1 MLRNKNGLR
10 DISMNYLI
18 TNNSDQSVYP
28 GVQLISVDTAV
39 SHLKKCEVVG
49 VDTETTGFDWNNNVL
64 LLLQISTKQDNY
76 VFDCTTVDISLLK
89 NMFLSNNV
97 TKIFHNVKF
106 DYKFLRANGI
116 ITEKVYD
123 TMLAEQVIHCG
134 KKSIKYSLDALL
146 DRYFEIFMDKSTR
159 SSFVSHKPGAP
170 YSKSQLRYAFT
181 DTEFLIKIVEKQQE
195 LISEHDL
202 EEVVKLENEAAL
214 AFADIEYNGIYLN
227 KTKWEENYNKIKI
240 ELEESVEELDNF
252 IEYDPMFSD
261 FKLKQIQTDM
271 FLPVEELR
279 KTDMLWSS
287 PSQVL
292 KLMQCVNPELES
304 VNGKVLLMHKGMH
317 PIVSKYIKYKEQA
330 KLCNAYGLDF
340 YKYLHKDDK
349 IHTSFQQIL
358 NTGRVSSRNPNMQQI
373 PSDNSYRNAFVPK
386 NSDDV
391 FVSSDFSSQ
400 ELCIIAFGSGDPV
413 WLNALEEGKD
423 LHSICAELIFGDK
436 WTDAEG
442 DDKERKRLRTA
453 VKAINFGLAYGMSE
467 FKLSDTLGISV
478 KEAKQMIKKYFTV
491 FPAIKKFL
499 DNLGA
504 FGKDNGFIR
513 TFAPYRRIR
522 WFEDWSQEMEDFAA
536 LGSIERASKN
546 TPIQGTGADMTKLAL
561 VMVRKS
567 IKQQDL
573 PVKLIMT
580 VHDQIDTICKKDFAE
595 EWSIMLKGI
604 MEEAALKII
613 TNGLLK
619 SDTNITKQWQ
629 K

>member
-1 MLRNKNGLR
+1 
-10 DISMNYLI
+10 MNYLI

>member
-1 MLRNKNGLR
+1 
-10 DISMNYLI
+10 MNYLI

-49 VDTETTGFDWNNNVL
+49 VDTETTGFDWNNNTL

-116 ITEKVYD
+116 ITEKIYD

-317 PIVSKYIKYKEQA
+317 PIVSKYIKYKEQS

-436 WTDAEG
+436 WRDAEG

-504 FGKDNGFIR
+504 FGKENGFIR

>member
-1 MLRNKNGLR
+1 
-10 DISMNYLI
+10 MNYLI

-49 VDTETTGFDWNNNVL
+49 VDTETTGFDWNNNTL

-116 ITEKVYD
+116 ITEKIYD

-227 KTKWEENYNKIKI
+227 KPKWEENYNKIKI
-240 ELEESVEELDNF
+240 ELEESVEELDKF

-317 PIVSKYIKYKEQA
+317 PIVSKYIKYKEQS
-330 KLCNAYGLDF
+330 KLCNAYGLNF

-373 PSDNSYRNAFVPK
+373 PSDNSYRNAFVPR

-436 WTDAEG
+436 WRDAEG
-442 DDKERKRLRTA
+442 NDKERKSLRTA

-504 FGKDNGFIR
+504 FGKENGFIR

-567 IKQQDL
+567 IKEQDL

>member
-1 MLRNKNGLR
+1 
-10 DISMNYLI
+10 MNYLI

-28 GVQLISVDTAV
+28 GIQLISVDTAV

-49 VDTETTGFDWNNNVL
+49 VDTETTGFDWNNNTL
-64 LLLQISTKQDNY
+64 LLLQISTKEDNY

-106 DYKFLRANGI
+106 DYKFLLANGI
-116 ITEKVYD
+116 ITEKIYD

-195 LISEHDL
+195 LISEYDL

-317 PIVSKYIKYKEQA
+317 PIVSKYIKYKEQS

-436 WTDAEG
+436 WRDAEG

-595 EWSIMLKGI
+595 KWSIMLKGI

>member
-1 MLRNKNGLR
+1 
-10 DISMNYLI
+10 MNYLI

-49 VDTETTGFDWNNNVL
+49 VDTETTGFDWNNDTL

-116 ITEKVYD
+116 ITEKIYD

-195 LISEHDL
+195 LISEYDL

-317 PIVSKYIKYKEQA
+317 PIVSKYIKYKEQS

-436 WTDAEG
+436 WRDAEG

>member
-1 MLRNKNGLR
+1 
-10 DISMNYLI
+10 
-18 TNNSDQSVYP
+18 
-28 GVQLISVDTAV
+28 
-39 SHLKKCEVVG
+39 
-49 VDTETTGFDWNNNVL
+49 
-64 LLLQISTKQDNY
+64 
-76 VFDCTTVDISLLK
+76 
-89 NMFLSNNV
+89 
-97 TKIFHNVKF
+97 
-106 DYKFLRANGI
+106 
-116 ITEKVYD
+116 
-123 TMLAEQVIHCG
+123 
-134 KKSIKYSLDALL
+134 
-146 DRYFEIFMDKSTR
+146 MDKSTR

-195 LISEHDL
+195 LISEYDL

-317 PIVSKYIKYKEQA
+317 PIVSKYIKYKEQS

-436 WTDAEG
+436 WRDAEG

-573 PVKLIMT
+573 PVKLVMT
-580 VHDQIDTICKKDFAE
+580 VHDQIDTICKKD
-595 EWSIMLKGI
+595 LQ
-604 MEEAALKII
+604 
-613 TNGLLK
+613 K
-619 SDTNITKQWQ
+619 SEYNVKRYHGRSRT
-629 K
+629 

>member
-1 MLRNKNGLR
+1 
-10 DISMNYLI
+10 MNYLI
-18 TNNSDQSVYP
+18 TNNKSQVVYDNMQS
-28 GVQLISVDTAV
+28 ISVDTAI
-39 SHLKKCEVVG
+39 SQLRSCEVVG
-49 VDTETTGFDWNNNVL
+49 VDTETTGFNWNDNTL
-64 LLLQISTKQDNY
+64 LLLQISTKENNY
-76 VFDCTTVDISLLK
+76 IFDCTSVDISILNK
-89 NMFLSNNV
+89 MFLSDKV

-106 DYKFLRANGI
+106 DYKFLRANNLN
-116 ITEKVYD
+116 TENVYD
-123 TMLAEQVIHCG
+123 TMLADQVIHCG

-146 DRYFEIFMDKSTR
+146 DRYFEIFIDKSTR
-159 SSFVSHKPGAP
+159 SSFITHKPGNP
-170 YSKSQLRYAFT
+170 YTKQQLRYAFT
-181 DTEFLIKIVEKQQE
+181 DTEFLLQIVEKQQE
-195 LISEHDL
+195 LINEYDL
-202 EEVVKLENEAAL
+202 NEVVKLENQAAL

-240 ELEESVEELDNF
+240 DLGQSMEQLDNF
-252 IEYDPMFSD
+252 IEFDPMFD
-261 FKLKQIQTDM
+261 RFKLKQVQTDM
-271 FLPVEELR
+271 FLPMEELR
-279 KTDMLWSS
+279 KTNMLWSS
-287 PSQVL
+287 PTQVL
-292 KLMQCVNPELES
+292 KLMQCVSPELES
-304 VNGKVLLMHKGMH
+304 VNGKVLLMHKNMH

-358 NTGRVSSRNPNMQQI
+358 NTGRVSSRSPNMQQI
-373 PSDNSYRNAFVPK
+373 PSDNSYRNAFVPE
-386 NSDDV
+386 NGEDV

-423 LHSICAELIFGDK
+423 LHSICAELIFGK
-436 WTDAEG
+436 TWIDAEG
-442 DDKERKRLRTA
+442 DTKERKRLRTA

-467 FKLSDTLGISV
+467 FKLSDTLGITV
-478 KEAKQMIKKYFTV
+478 KEAKKMIKKYFTV

-504 FGKDNGFIR
+504 FGTDNGFIR
-513 TFAPYRRIR
+513 TFSPYRRIR

-580 VHDQIDTICKKDFAE
+580 VHDQIDTICKSDFAE